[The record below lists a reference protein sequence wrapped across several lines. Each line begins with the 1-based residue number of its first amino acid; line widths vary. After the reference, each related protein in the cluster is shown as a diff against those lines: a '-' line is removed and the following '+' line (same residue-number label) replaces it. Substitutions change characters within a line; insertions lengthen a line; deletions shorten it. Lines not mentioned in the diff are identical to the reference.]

1 MKALLILYPAG
12 KEARAVCI
20 LGIDPGY
27 AIVGF
32 GALDYTANRFRTLQY
47 GAITTAS
54 HTAFEDR
61 LAEIYTDMTQLL
73 ANVQPDAM
81 AMETLFYT
89 TNQKTV
95 IAVAE
100 ARGVLLLAARQANV
114 PVFEY
119 TPLQVKQSVSGYG
132 RAPKKQVQEMTKRLL
147 GLDAV
152 PKPDDTADALAMAI
166 CHAYSFR
173 SRQYG
178 VAKTKRQQMGYE

>member
-1 MKALLILYPAG
+1 M
-12 KEARAVCI
+12 RI

-32 GALDYTANRFRTLQY
+32 GALDYDRNTFKTLQY

-54 HTAFEDR
+54 HTTFEDR

-73 ANVQPDAM
+73 QNVQPDVM
-81 AMETLFYT
+81 AIETLFYS

-100 ARGVLLLAARQANV
+100 ARGVLLLCAKQANV
-114 PVFEY
+114 PIFEY

-132 RAPKKQVQEMTKRLL
+132 KASKKQVQEMTKRLL
-147 GLDAV
+147 HLESV

-166 CHAYSFR
+166 CHAYSYR
-173 SRQYG
+173 SKQYG
-178 VAKTKRQQMGYE
+178 IAQTKRQQMGYY

>member
-1 MKALLILYPAG
+1 M
-12 KEARAVCI
+12 RI

-32 GALDYTANRFRTLQY
+32 GALDYTRSKLTALQY
-47 GAITTAS
+47 GAITTRS
-54 HTAFEDR
+54 HTVFEDR
-61 LAEIYTDMTQLL
+61 LAEIYEDTTQLL
-73 ANVQPDAM
+73 RTVQPDAM
-81 AMETLFYT
+81 AIETLFYT

-100 ARGVLLLAARQANV
+100 ARGVLLLCARQAGV

-132 RAPKKQVQEMTKRLL
+132 RASKKQVQEMTRRLL
-147 GLDAV
+147 QLPEV

-166 CHAYSFR
+166 CHAYSCR

-178 VAKTKRQQMGYE
+178 IARTKRQLMGYE